1 MLIKEYLPLVELRN
15 LPVLEGT
22 VPGVLV
28 VLTAH
33 PAYKTF
39 LHLSCLLWTGR

>member
-1 MLIKEYLPLVELRN
+1 MLIEGYLPLVELRN

-22 VPGVLV
+22 VPGVPLV
-28 VLTAH
+28 LIAH

-39 LHLSCLLWTGR
+39 LHPSCLLWTGR